1 MNKWIKRGMLLGFV
15 ILVVAGF
22 YLATAEDPAAVDLA
36 TVVLGPMQVTVDE
49 EGVAQV
55 RDVYTVSSPIAGH
68 LARVTLDQGDPVV
81 AHQSVIASI
90 HPLDPPFLDERTRTE
105 LSAAVEAANLA
116 VAVANVEHQRAE
128 TALKLA
134 LSNNKRMKKLAN
146 SNLISTSELENSDN
160 SLQLSRVQVNSTL
173 ATIRLREA
181 ELASV
186 KARLQQTESI
196 DDSPANL
203 DCCADI
209 TAPIDGVILN
219 IIVRSETAVTVGTPI
234 ATVGD
239 PDNLEVVVDLL
250 TTDAVKVK
258 PGASVS
264 IIDWGGEETLQGTV
278 RRIDPAAFKKVSALG
293 IEEQR
298 VNIVLDLDEVPAG
311 LGHGFRVYA
320 RVGVWSAE
328 SALQVPIASMFRTG
342 GQWSV
347 FTENNGTAQLRT
359 IEVGHLNTSHAE
371 VLGGLEENEQ
381 VILYPSDV
389 LEDGSLIVE
398 RSER

>member
-239 PDNLEVVVDLL
+239 PNNLEVVVDLL

-371 VLGGLEENEQ
+371 VLGGLEENER